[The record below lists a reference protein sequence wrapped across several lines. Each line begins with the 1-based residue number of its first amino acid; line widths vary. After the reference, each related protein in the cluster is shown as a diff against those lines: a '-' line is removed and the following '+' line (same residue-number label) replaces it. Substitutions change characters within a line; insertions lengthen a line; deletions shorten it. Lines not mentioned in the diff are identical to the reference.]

1 MADLPQINASGITMA
16 TIGDS
21 VTLECRVEATP
32 EPKMIF
38 WRNHEDRTPV
48 IQGGKYDI
56 EILKAKDSEDKYIM
70 HLTLKQITGK
80 FLANQQVCG

>member
-1 MADLPQINASGITMA
+1 MAHM
-16 TIGDS
+16 GDS
-21 VTLECRVEATP
+21 VTLECRVDAEP

-56 EILKAKDSEDKYIM
+56 SISKMRDEEEKYLM
-70 HLTLKQITGK
+70 HLSINKITDMDVGEYYCHAENA
-80 FLANQQVCG
+80 FGNLNLC

>member
-1 MADLPQINASGITMA
+1 MA

-21 VTLECRVEATP
+21 VTLQCRVEATP

-38 WRNHEDRTPV
+38 WRNHEERTPV

-56 EILKAKDSEDKYIM
+56 SIDKARDEEDKFIM
-70 HLTLKQITGK
+70 HLTIKKITGNVQRK
-80 FLANQQVCG
+80 KYLELKYLLVIIVCYK